1 MHILYTHNSLER
13 FYPTRFKRPRY
24 LESLL
29 RLLTNDENAQVR
41 SFVSYLLDE
50 SAIATGSVS
59 DPSLI
64 NERGF
69 AVFSKPPR
77 IIVRTPSPEM
87 PNGEIPVDEVTTAM
101 EETSNITQEFPQRRG
116 DKDSNEATA
125 GTSEYVKVTTSLSP
139 VSAIPP
145 TMSRPQL
152 VNIDSSETGLSGT
165 SRGEE
170 SQASPGESPKTRSS
184 RMRRGIVMT
193 LSDLPLGGGDLTP
206 EGLQSVTITL
216 TPSPGSE
223 RRISFDA
230 ISNHS
235 DSSDSSGRMD
245 PIPLVRRASLHRIS
259 SDPSVSVA
267 SC

>member
-1 MHILYTHNSLER
+1 L
-13 FYPTRFKRPRY
+13 
-24 LESLL
+24 
-29 RLLTNDENAQVR
+29 
-41 SFVSYLLDE
+41 
-50 SAIATGSVS
+50 
-59 DPSLI
+59 
-64 NERGF
+64 
-69 AVFSKPPR
+69 
-77 IIVRTPSPEM
+77 
-87 PNGEIPVDEVTTAM
+87 
-101 EETSNITQEFPQRRG
+101 NITQEFPQRRG
-116 DKDSNEATA
+116 DKDSNEATV

-139 VSAIPP
+139 VSATPP
-145 TMSRPQL
+145 ALSRPQL

-170 SQASPGESPKTRSS
+170 SQGSPRSDGESPKTRSS
-184 RMRRGIVMT
+184 HMRRSIVMT

-206 EGLQSVTITL
+206 EGVQSVTITL

-267 SC
+267 SG

>member
-1 MHILYTHNSLER
+1 
-13 FYPTRFKRPRY
+13 
-24 LESLL
+24 
-29 RLLTNDENAQVR
+29 LTNDENAQVR

-50 SAIATGSVS
+50 TAIATGSVS
-59 DPSLI
+59 DPSLV

-77 IIVRTPSPEM
+77 IIVRTDSPEM
-87 PNGEIPVDEVTTAM
+87 QNGEIPVEDATTAM
-101 EETSNITQEFPQRRG
+101 EEMLNIAQEFPQRRG
-116 DKDSNEATA
+116 DKDSNEATV

-145 TMSRPQL
+145 ALSRPQL

-170 SQASPGESPKTRSS
+170 SQGSPRSDGESPKTRSS
-184 RMRRGIVMT
+184 HLRRSIVMT
-193 LSDLPLGGGDLTP
+193 LSDLPLSGGELTP
-206 EGLQSVTITL
+206 EGLVTITL

-267 SC
+267 SG